1 MSNMKLKEF
10 IKAIRNCRTA
20 KDERGVVAK
29 ESALIRNAFKVRRNS
44 AALAIEVLLF
54 LHLYQR

>member
-29 ESALIRNAFKVRRNS
+29 ESALIRNAFKVGES
-44 AALAIEVLLF
+44 IMI
-54 LHLYQR
+54 YI